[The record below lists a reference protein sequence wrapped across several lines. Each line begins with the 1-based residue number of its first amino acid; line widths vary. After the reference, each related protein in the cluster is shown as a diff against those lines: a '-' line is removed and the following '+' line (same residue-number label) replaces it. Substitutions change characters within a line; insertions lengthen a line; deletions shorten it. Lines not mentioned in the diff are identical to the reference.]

1 MGNINLS
8 GSGKIAADG
17 SVYEHVGI
25 SGSGKIEGSLHCKS
39 MSVSGSG
46 RLLGDVFCE
55 GRISISGSGHF
66 EGNAECYEISA
77 SGASHFNKDIKCKRM
92 SISGACHVD
101 GSVEG
106 GDISISGAC
115 KVEQNMTADNV
126 KLSGAGKVGG
136 LLNAENIDI
145 RLSNSD
151 TNIREI
157 GCTNL
162 RVIPQNG
169 AKSAFKIFGMS
180 FGGSANLNCGT
191 IEGDDLLLCN
201 TVADIVRG
209 KIVRI
214 GPGCNIKRVEYTDT
228 IEFDGESNI
237 GEQVKI

>member
-8 GSGKIAADG
+8 GSGKIDANG

-25 SGSGKIEGSLHCKS
+25 SGSGKIDGTLHCKS

-46 RLLGDVFCE
+46 HLTGDVFCE
-55 GRISISGSGHF
+55 GKISVSGSGHF
-66 EGNAECYEISA
+66 EGNTECYELSA
-77 SGASHFNKDIKCKRM
+77 SGASHFDMDFKCKKM
-92 SISGACHVD
+92 SISGACHID
-101 GSVEG
+101 GNVEG
-106 GDISISGAC
+106 GDIFISGAC
-115 KVEQNMTADNV
+115 KVGKNMSADNV
-126 KLSGAGKVGG
+126 KLSGAGKIGG

-151 TNIREI
+151 TNIGEI

-162 RVIPQNG
+162 RVVPQNG
-169 AKSAFKIFGMS
+169 ATSVFKIFGMS

-201 TVADIVRG
+201 TVADTVRG

-214 GPGCNIKRVEYTDT
+214 GPGCNIKRVEYSET
-228 IEFDGESNI
+228 IEFDGESKV